1 MKYIT
6 IEYDSDTKLQ
16 AICGAIITCDED
28 GSNTNVNCL
37 NLPTEVLDSL
47 EGIYIPKHGEAK
59 VIRKENERW
68 EVK

>member
-1 MKYIT
+1 MNYIT
-6 IEYDSDTKLQ
+6 LEYDNGTKLK
-16 AICGAIITCDED
+16 ALCGAIVTCDED
-28 GSNTNVNCL
+28 GSNTNVNCIHL
-37 NLPTEVLDSL
+37 NAEVLDNL